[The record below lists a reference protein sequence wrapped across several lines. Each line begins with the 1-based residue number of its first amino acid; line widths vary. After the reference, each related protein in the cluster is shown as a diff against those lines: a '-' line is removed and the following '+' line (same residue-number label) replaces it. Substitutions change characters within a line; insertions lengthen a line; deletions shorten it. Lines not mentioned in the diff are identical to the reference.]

1 MTKSAMA
8 KRLAQLLKEL
18 EQFDPAWKDDEEP
31 DLGRKEVARAFERFK
46 LDPQKPRH
54 QQWLLFFLAHA
65 VFGRRKAGRPKTKPT
80 TI

>member
-1 MTKSAMA
+1 MAKNAMA

-18 EQFDPAWKDDEEP
+18 EQFDPDWKDGKA
-31 DLGRKEVARAFERFK
+31 DLSRPQVRDAFRAFK

-54 QQWLLFFLAHA
+54 QRWLLLFLALI
-65 VFGRRKAGRPKTKPT
+65 VFGRRLPGRPKKKPT